1 MNRISLLEHI
11 KASSEMIGYIQ
22 AKWSI
27 IDEEARK
34 IAINPRDLEL
44 QVLLHLPRLMHGDRY
59 SAPEDFV
66 EEVKRL
72 AAVMDNRVNPYED
85 WRTPPQ
91 IDRTNPHETA
101 FVKVS
106 DEVARIIQERF
117 HYLSSFRLNSFSF
130 GLETGDHHLAS
141 LITLSPFD
149 LEYMIPDLPEGIE
162 ASNVLVVSRVFCF
175 DWAPWNAVSYM
186 MGHMYKWL
194 RCNKPE
200 VKMLVTYINPN
211 LAFKAASLRASN
223 WVLFG
228 YEEETRYAY
237 LDKAYITDRR
247 LVHQY
252 QTANPSRLKSI
263 LEDRFEASSLRRVQL
278 DPLQLYA
285 YFLDRDL
292 YMHNK
297 NDFEN
302 VFRRP

>member
-1 MNRISLLEHI
+1 MNRVLLPELVR
-11 KASSEMIGYIQ
+11 ASSDMIEYVQ
-22 AKWSI
+22 ANRLI
-27 IDEEARK
+27 IDAEAQK

-44 QVLLHLPRLMHGDRY
+44 QVLLHLPRLMRG
-59 SAPEDFV
+59 SNPAAFEAFV

-72 AAVMDNRVNPYED
+72 ASVMHNRVNPYAD
-85 WRTPPQ
+85 WRTPPE
-91 IDRTNPHETA
+91 RELTNPHETT
-101 FVKVS
+101 FVEVS
-106 DEVARIIQERF
+106 KKNARIIQERF

-130 GLETGDHHLAS
+130 GLETSDHRLAS

-149 LEYMIPDLPEGIE
+149 LDYMIPDLPDGIE
-162 ASNVLVVSRVFCF
+162 PSNVLVVSRVFCF

-186 MGHMYKWL
+186 MGQMYKRL
-194 RCNKPE
+194 RYTKPD

-247 LVHQY
+247 LVRQY
-252 QTANPSRLKSI
+252 KTADPYTLYKA
-263 LEDRFEASSLRRVQL
+263 LGDRFEASSLRSVRL

-285 YFLDRDL
+285 YFLDRNL
-292 YMHNK
+292 YMHHTR
-297 NDFEN
+297 DFEH